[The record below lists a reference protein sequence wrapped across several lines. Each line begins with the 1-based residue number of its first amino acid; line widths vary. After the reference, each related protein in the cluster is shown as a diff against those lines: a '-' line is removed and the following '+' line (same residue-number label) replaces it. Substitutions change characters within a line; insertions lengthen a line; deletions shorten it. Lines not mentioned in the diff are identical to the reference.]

1 MKGVMMITKYA
12 GTLLFAGMA
21 TIQVAGDMAKIDA
34 LVVGFEDGYPIPNI
48 KVMASFDNDNG
59 WNAWTESAPIN
70 HDTQIT
76 DIHGRCRLSGKTNNG
91 EVGCWVD
98 FKQQGYYGSGI
109 GFKLKK
115 KNIFGVWQPDNLVA
129 TIKLQRVEHP
139 IPLFVKQF
147 TDVASDSVRLDLFAK
162 GNGRLQLDLLKGEW
176 LPPVGNG
183 EYADVVF
190 TRLPREDLGVGT
202 NARGVKA
209 PSYRDSMSVK
219 FIGDGNGIVEVSC
232 SKDAGIKI
240 RNAPL
245 DGYRQDYLCWKER
258 MKNLKHSSHYD
269 DCRNFAFR
277 IRTEFDV
284 KGKVKSAHYGKIY
297 GDIDFKKMF
306 GVGVM
311 AVAAPSFLYYL
322 NPTPNDRNL
331 EWDMKNNLC
340 PNPGDIGSPKP

>member
-1 MKGVMMITKYA
+1 MKLSYMW
-12 GTLLFAGMA
+12 LLGFASISN
-21 TIQVAGDMAKIDA
+21 IQVAIADVARIQTVVLDAETSEPIKECEVIGSFHMKSGIRIWTDPVSANVVRKETDKDGKCIID
-34 LVVGFEDGYPIPNI
+34 G
-48 KVMASFDNDNG
+48 
-59 WNAWTESAPIN
+59 T
-70 HDTQIT
+70 T
-76 DIHGRCRLSGKTNNG
+76 DEGR
-91 EVGCWVD
+91 VGCWVSHPPE
-98 FKQQGYYGSGI
+98 GYYESFGAGVFCFSR
-109 GFKLKK
+109 

-139 IPLFVKQF
+139 IPLFLKQF
-147 TDVASDSVRLDLFAK
+147 ADVASDSVRLDLFAK

-190 TRLPREDLGVGT
+190 TRLPREDLGIGT

-219 FIGDGNGIVEVSC
+219 FIGDGNGIVDVPC

-245 DGYRQDYLCWKER
+245 DGYRQDYLCWKAR

-269 DCRNFAFR
+269 QSRNFAFR
-277 IRTEFDV
+277 IRTEFDE
-284 KGKVKSAHYGKIY
+284 KGKIVSAYYGKIY

-306 GVGVM
+306 GTDVE

-331 EWDMKNNLC
+331 EWDMKKNLC
-340 PNPGDIGSPKP
+340 PNPGDLGKLQP